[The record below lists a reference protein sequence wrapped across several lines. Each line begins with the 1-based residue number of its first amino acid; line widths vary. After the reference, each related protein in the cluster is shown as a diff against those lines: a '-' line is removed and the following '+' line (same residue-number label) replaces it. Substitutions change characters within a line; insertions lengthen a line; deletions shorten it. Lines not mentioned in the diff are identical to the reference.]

1 MAPAPM
7 VFSPPS
13 PHPLALSSP
22 LLTPSLRHVNATF
35 DKLPHT
41 VGNYTFKKLLGMH
54 EHHELYIAR
63 QDEVER
69 EVFIE
74 LYRQD
79 SPEAA
84 ATVSSFLNSVKMRA
98 HSNLPRTMQVYE
110 TVQIDDIC
118 FVAYQ
123 LPQGLALSELAEK
136 NKELSV
142 LSICRVIEQYATL
155 YLAAD
160 KLDIPTRRLNA
171 DMIFIE
177 SEESFYFLSPLCAEC
192 DMKERSLK
200 DEEEMNSLAKAL
212 NPLLPHHVEGSSRTF
227 TLVSWLREGY
237 EGEYLSWESIQATA
251 INLIEQVLPNWQS
264 TEAVTELYKSKAARD
279 RYQAHA
285 KKVTIIYIVALA
297 LFLILTTIGALRIK
311 DKLTPP
317 SAPTSSQ
324 K

>member
-1 MAPAPM
+1 M
-7 VFSPPS
+7 
-13 PHPLALSSP
+13 
-22 LLTPSLRHVNATF
+22 NATF
-35 DKLPHT
+35 DKLPQT
-41 VGNYTFKKLLGMH
+41 VGDYTFKTLLGMH

-69 EVFIE
+69 DVFIE
-74 LYRQD
+74 LYRQE

-110 TVQIDDIC
+110 TVHIGNIC

-123 LPQGLALSELAEK
+123 LPQGVALSELAEK
-136 NKELSV
+136 NRELSV
-142 LSICRVIEQYATL
+142 LSICRVIEQYAAL
-155 YLAAD
+155 YLEAD
-160 KLDIPTRRLNA
+160 KLNIPTRSLNA

-200 DEEEMNSLAKAL
+200 DEEEMNSLADAL
-212 NPLLPHHVEGSSRTF
+212 NPLLPQDVEGSSRTF

-251 INLIEQVLPNWQS
+251 IDLIEQVLPNWQS

-285 KKVTIIYIVALA
+285 KKITIIYIA
-297 LFLILTTIGALRIK
+297 ILVVLLSIATIGALRIK
-311 DKLTPP
+311 DQFTTPSP
-317 SAPTSSQ
+317 SHS
-324 K
+324 KN